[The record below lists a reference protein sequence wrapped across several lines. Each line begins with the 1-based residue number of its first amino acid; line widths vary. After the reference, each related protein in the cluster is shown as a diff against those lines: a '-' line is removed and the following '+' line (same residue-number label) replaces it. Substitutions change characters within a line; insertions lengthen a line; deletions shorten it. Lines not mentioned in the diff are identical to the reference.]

1 MFCVLNNLP
10 MWGGSMQC
18 LGVCKYVYRG
28 TVGLHVA
35 LGSVVRF
42 LLQPGLFNAVF
53 EAGLSFL

>member
-1 MFCVLNNLP
+1 

-28 TVGLHVA
+28 PVGLHVA